1 MKFAQEAEQK
11 SEKSFTSLIDIVFL
25 LLIFFMCATQFKQ
38 VEMRLDAFLPNGI
51 KGDDPHIEEELSIF
65 VKDDL
70 IARKSPVHHVRA
82 TRQATFYPMS
92 RDARPITDL
101 NELHSILAQIHE
113 AQPGTRILI
122 TPFNEDRDRDQL
134 VPFFN
139 IVAVLD
145 TCKLVGFQNVAFQ
158 APAVVME

>member
-38 VEMRLDAFLPNGI
+38 VEMRLDAFLPNGGPGRL
-51 KGDDPHIEEELSIF
+51 KGEEELSIF

-70 IARKSPVHHVRA
+70 IARESPVHHVRA

-145 TCKLVGFQNVAFQ
+145 TCKRVGFENVAFQ